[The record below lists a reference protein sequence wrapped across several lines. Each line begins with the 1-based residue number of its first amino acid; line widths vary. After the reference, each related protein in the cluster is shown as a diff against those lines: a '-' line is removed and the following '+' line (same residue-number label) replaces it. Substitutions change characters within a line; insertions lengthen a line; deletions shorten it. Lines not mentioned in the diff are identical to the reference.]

1 MRILRRGSKPA
12 SVPAAA
18 PAHEEGRIDPP
29 VHALERAGRVEEVT
43 LLLCDIRGFT
53 RISEPLTPAQ
63 TVTLVNAYLDVVCPQ
78 IVDSGGVIDK
88 FMGDGVLAFFEGGG
102 NAARALAAARQILA
116 AIERATLPTP
126 QPVRVGIALHTGAV
140 LVGTVGPR
148 TRREYTMIGDAVN
161 TVARLEELNKT
172 YASTIVASAR
182 TIAEIAPAQRT
193 GFEGPIE
200 VALRGREAAIGVH
213 VFGRI
218 E

>member
-1 MRILRRGSKPA
+1 MRIL
-12 SVPAAA
+12 
-18 PAHEEGRIDPP
+18 ED
-29 VHALERAGRVEEVT
+29 AGRVEEVT

-53 RISEPLTPAQ
+53 RISEPLSPAD
-63 TVTLVNAYLDVVCPQ
+63 TVKLVNAYLDVVCPA
-78 IVDSGGVIDK
+78 ISGSGGVIDK

-102 NAARALAAARQILA
+102 HAARALGAAHQILR

-126 QPVRVGIALHTGAV
+126 RPIRIGIALHTGAV
-140 LVGTVGPR
+140 LVGMVGPR

-161 TVARLEELNKT
+161 TVARLEELNKV

-182 TIAEIAPAQRT
+182 TIAGVGAVQRA

-200 VALRGREAAIGVH
+200 VALRGREAAVSVH
-213 VFGRI
+213 VFGRN

>member
-1 MRILRRGSKPA
+1 MRIL
-12 SVPAAA
+12 
-18 PAHEEGRIDPP
+18 ED
-29 VHALERAGRVEEVT
+29 AGRVEEVT

-53 RISEPLTPAQ
+53 RISEPLTPAD
-63 TVTLVNAYLDVVCPQ
+63 TLALVNAYLDVVCPQ
-78 IVDSGGVIDK
+78 IVESGGVIDK

-102 NAARALAAARQILA
+102 HASRALNAARQILA
-116 AIERATLPTP
+116 AIGRATLPTP
-126 QPVRVGIALHTGAV
+126 KPIRIGIALHTGAV

-161 TVARLEELNKT
+161 TVARLEELNKV

-182 TIAEIAPAQRT
+182 TIGEVGATHRA

-200 VALRGREAAIGVH
+200 VALRGREAGISVH
-213 VFGRI
+213 VFGRS

>member
-1 MRILRRGSKPA
+1 MRLLRRGRSG
-12 SVPAAA
+12 PAAPVA
-18 PAHEEGRIDPP
+18 GPP
-29 VHALERAGRVEEVT
+29 PLEMSERVLERAGRVEEVT

-53 RISEPLTPAQ
+53 RISEPLTPAD

-102 NAARALAAARQILA
+102 NAARALGAARQILA
-116 AIERATLPTP
+116 AIERTSLPTP
-126 QPVRVGIALHTGAV
+126 KPIRVGIALHTGPV

-161 TVARLEELNKT
+161 TVARLEELNKV
-172 YASTIVASAR
+172 YASSIIASGR
-182 TIAEIAPAQRT
+182 TIAEISPAQRA

-200 VALRGREAAIGVH
+200 VALRGREAAIAVH
-213 VFGRI
+213 VFGRS